1 MKIRGFTLIELM
13 IVVVVIGIL
22 AAIAYP
28 SYQKQ
33 VQKTTRA
40 DAQSA
45 LLQAAQALERCL
57 TRNNTY
63 VGCFNADSFDS
74 PDGFYSI
81 SFTADPSP
89 TATSFTLQA
98 EPIKTKR
105 QASDPCGTF
114 TLNQLGVRDIVPPA
128 GSNKTAERCWGT

>member
-57 TRNNTY
+57 TR
-63 VGCFNADSFDS
+63 FNAYNSEDCPSVEGPT

-89 TATSFTLQA
+89 TAFKLQA
-98 EPIKTKR
+98 VPDPDGR
-105 QASDPCGTF
+105 QATDPCGTF
-114 TLNQLGVRDIVPPA
+114 TLNQIGVRDIVPPA

>member
-57 TRNNTY
+57 TR
-63 VGCFNADSFDS
+63 FNAYNSEDCPSVEGPT

-81 SFTADPSP
+81 SFKADP

-98 EPIKTKR
+98 EPIESKR

-114 TLNQLGVRDIVPPA
+114 TLNQLGVRDIDPPE
-128 GSNKTAERCWGT
+128 GSTKIAERCWGT

>member
-63 VGCFNADSFDS
+63 LGCFDVPFDS

-89 TATSFTLQA
+89 TAFKLQA
-98 EPIKTKR
+98 VPDPDGR
-105 QASDPCGTF
+105 QATDPCGTF
-114 TLNQLGVRDIVPPA
+114 TLNQIGVRDIVPPA